1 MPRPAL
7 GPLGTRLFLAFLLIA
22 ITAIGTLS
30 AGALIG
36 TQRGLLAQEHTN
48 RQQLTD
54 SIAAQISLA
63 FVASTPP
70 RSLASIDVSRIDS
83 IADASS
89 VRYIIRDPQGL
100 AMLSYRAGNG
110 MGSMMG
116 MGQELSGRWE
126 RANIVVAG
134 ATIGTVSVGFETALT
149 STAQSIAWQWIF
161 IAAVI
166 ALVLAF
172 LLALFAS
179 RKIARPIR
187 RISQAAQRFAAGDRT
202 ARTDPQDAAAN
213 WELGELARAFDSTA
227 ENVVRSETARRRIS
241 ADVAHELRTPL
252 SILQGSLEELR
263 DGLIPVD
270 TEQLNMLH
278 VQAVRLGR
286 IVDDLSSLAAAETAA
301 LSLDLQ
307 PADLGDIAR
316 AAFQEAKLPLAQA
329 GIAASLDI
337 QGSAP
342 IRVDADRIHQ
352 AIRNLLSN
360 AARYCRDG
368 DRVTVHVHATPTL
381 AVLRIEDSGPGVTDQ
396 ELPHL
401 FERLWR
407 GSSAS
412 SVEGS
417 GIGLAIVRELIEAQS
432 GTVSAEHGSSGGL
445 VFTIA
450 LPIQIA

>member
-22 ITAIGTLS
+22 ITAIGSLS
-30 AGALIG
+30 VGALIG
-36 TQRGLLAQEHTN
+36 TQRGLSAQEHTN
-48 RQQLTD
+48 RQQLTS
-54 SIAAQISLA
+54 SIAAQISSA
-63 FVASTPP
+63 YVASTPP
-70 RSLASIDVSRIDS
+70 RSLASIDVARVDS
-83 IADASS
+83 IADAAS
-89 VRYIIRDPQGL
+89 VRYIIRDMQGFAL
-100 AMLSYRAGNG
+100 LSYRAGNG

-116 MGQELSGRWE
+116 MGQEFSGRWE

-134 ATIGTVSVGFETALT
+134 ATIGTVSVGFETPLT
-149 STAQSIAWQWIF
+149 STAQSIAWKWIF
-161 IAAVI
+161 IAAAI

-172 LLALFAS
+172 LLALMAN
-179 RKIARPIR
+179 RRIARPIH
-187 RISQAAQRFAAGDRT
+187 RISQAAQRFASGDRT
-202 ARTDPQDAAAN
+202 ARTEPQDAAAN
-213 WELGELARAFDSTA
+213 WELGELARAFDATA

-252 SILQGSLEELR
+252 SILQGNLEELR
-263 DGLIPVD
+263 DGLVPVNR
-270 TEQLNMLH
+270 EQLNMLH

-301 LSLDLQ
+301 LSLDLH

-316 AAFQEAKLPLAQA
+316 DAFQDAKHPFAQA
-329 GIAASLDI
+329 GITASLEV
-337 QGSAP
+337 QGAAP

-360 AARYCRDG
+360 AARYCREG
-368 DRVTVHVHATPTL
+368 DSVEMSVQATATS
-381 AVLRIEDSGPGVTDQ
+381 AVLRIADSGPGVSDQ

-407 GSSAS
+407 GASATTID
-412 SVEGS
+412 GS

-432 GTVSAEHGSSGGL
+432 GTVSAEHGSGGGL
-445 VFTIA
+445 VFTIT
-450 LPIQIA
+450 LPTRMA